1 MAKTVLSDAKWEHV
15 KEFLSGKAGD
25 GEGQSAVYRSCVADR
40 FYTFPGKQWS
50 QKR

>member
-1 MAKTVLSDAKWEHV
+1 MSDTKGGRI
-15 KEFLSGKAGD
+15 KEFLSDKAGD
-25 GEGQSAVYRSCVADR
+25 GGGQSAVYRSRIADR